1 MYSKNSY
8 GHLSLLHVI
17 RCVRYKNLK
26 FKNISRLTIL
36 QKRKPKETRKE
47 INPVNDEIVKQSYNC
62 LL

>member
-17 RCVRYKNLK
+17 RGVRYKNV
-26 FKNISRLTIL
+26 NIIRLTIL

-47 INPVNDEIVKQSYNC
+47 INPVNDEIIKQSYNC